1 MNKEDARLLIL
12 DFVYGELNSA
22 QEQELLNFISKHED
36 LQAELE
42 ELQSTRNILSHMP
55 TEKPV
60 EKIIVMEASKSDK
73 KAKIFNLGEYLT
85 SSSGFL
91 KYTAVAASFL
101 LLFFVLG
108 AVTNMNITMDDSG
121 FALRFGEV
129 QSVDNGFSQEQVAAI
144 INEIQKENALL
155 VAQVAQDV
163 KTEQELK
170 LEQAIM
176 SFANYFEDQRES
188 DLRLLS
194 TGLSSLQ
201 ETTYNRFVQTDRV
214 LGEIIQTVNIEN

>member
-22 QEQELLNFISKHED
+22 QEQELLNFISKHDD

-60 EKIIVMEASKSDK
+60 EKFIMMEASKPDK
-73 KAKIFNLGEYLT
+73 KAKIFNLGEYL
-85 SSSGFL
+85 SSSSAFF

-108 AVTNMNITMDDSG
+108 AATNMNITIDDSG

-129 QSVDNGFSQEQVAAI
+129 QSVDDGFSQEQVAAI

-201 ETTYNRFVQTDRV
+201 ETTYNRFIQTDRV